1 MKILLVQGSPH
12 KKGSSNILAE
22 QFMEGAKAAGH
33 TVSVFDAAHANLHPC
48 NGCEACG
55 MAGDCVL
62 HDDMEKARQSV
73 LSSDMLVFVTPIY
86 YFGMS
91 AQLKMFID
99 RFYSFTTELSSK
111 GMKTALITASW
122 DTDDEAVAYL
132 REHYQKIC
140 RYMHFQ
146 DQGVIL
152 GTGCGTP
159 DMTRHTDFPK
169 QAYELGKSIMQ

>member
-12 KKGSSNILAE
+12 KQGSSNMLAE

-33 TVSVFDAAHANLHPC
+33 TVSVFDAAHANIHPC
-48 NGCEACG
+48 NGCGACG
-55 MAGDCVL
+55 MAGDCVQ
-62 HDDMEKARQSV
+62 HDDMEKARKSI
-73 LSSDMLVFVTPIY
+73 LGSDMLVFVTPIY

-146 DQGVIL
+146 DQGMIL
-152 GTGCGTP
+152 GTGCGMP
-159 DMTRHTDFPK
+159 DMTQHTDFPK
-169 QAYELGKSIMQ
+169 RAYELGKSIM

>member
-1 MKILLVQGSPH
+1 MKILLIKGSPH
-12 KKGSSNILAE
+12 IEGSSNMLAE

-33 TVSVFDAAHANLHPC
+33 DVRVFDAAHANLHPC
-48 NGCEACG
+48 NGCEICG
-55 MAGDCVL
+55 MSGNCVQ
-62 HDDMEKARQSV
+62 HDDMEKAKQSI
-73 LSSDMLVFVTPIY
+73 LDSDMMVFVTPIY

-99 RFYSFTTELSSK
+99 RFYSFTTKLSAK
-111 GMKTALITASW
+111 KMKTALIIAAW
-122 DTDDEAVAYL
+122 DTDDDAVAYL

-146 DQGVIL
+146 NQGMVL

-159 DMTRHTDFPK
+159 EMTQQTEFPK
-169 QAYELGKSIMQ
+169 QAFELGQSI

>member
-12 KKGSSNILAE
+12 KKGSSNMLAE

-33 TVSVFDAAHANLHPC
+33 TVCVFDAAHANLHPC

-55 MAGDCVL
+55 MSGDCVQ
-62 HDDMEKARQSV
+62 HDDMEKARQSI
-73 LSSDMLVFVTPIY
+73 LDSDMLVLVTPIY

-99 RFYSFTTELSSK
+99 RFYSFTAELSSK
-111 GMKTALITASW
+111 GMKTALITAAW
-122 DTDDEAVAYL
+122 DTDDEAIAYL

-146 DQGVIL
+146 DQGMIL

-159 DMTRHTDFPK
+159 DMTQHTDFPK
-169 QAYELGKSIMQ
+169 QAYALGKSI

>member
-12 KKGSSNILAE
+12 KKGSSNMLAE

-146 DQGVIL
+146 DQGMIL

>member
-12 KKGSSNILAE
+12 KKGSSNILVE
-22 QFMEGAKAAGH
+22 QFMERAKAAGH

-55 MAGDCVL
+55 MSGDCVL

-91 AQLKMFID
+91 AQFKMFID

-146 DQGVIL
+146 DQGMIL

-159 DMTRHTDFPK
+159 DMTRHTDFPI

>member
-12 KKGSSNILAE
+12 KKGSSNMLAE

-48 NGCEACG
+48 KGCEACE
-55 MAGDCVL
+55 MAGDCVQ
-62 HDDMEKARQSV
+62 HDDMEKAQQSI
-73 LSSDMLVFVTPIY
+73 LSADMMVFVTPIY

-111 GMKTALITASW
+111 GMKTALITAAW

-146 DQGVIL
+146 DQGMIL

-169 QAYELGKSIMQ
+169 HAYELGKSIT